1 VSLSRTSF
9 LTDLKSRDYLKFGN
23 IAADWPTIVDECEAA
38 VKEFPQYWSSLVVD
52 PTTFAWDKIGE
63 EYAAELEKNRTW
75 GYTPEN
81 TRSWTTLATKPQLT
95 MEWEEGIANQLPLT
109 NWISRPTMQTPG
121 NVMPWHCDNFYYFK
135 RNYPNQEFVIR
146 FVIFMQDWQIGHV
159 LQAGDSI
166 ISHWKAGDVI
176 VWHPER
182 MHLSANIGYNN
193 KWTINT
199 TGILKEEYE
208 NTNT

>member
-1 VSLSRTSF
+1 MSF
-9 LTDLKSRDYLKFGN
+9 LKELESRDYLKFGN
-23 IAADWPTIVDECEAA
+23 IAADWPAIVDECESA
-38 VKEFPQYWSSLVVD
+38 VAEFPQYWSSLVVD
-52 PTTFAWDKIGE
+52 PATFAWDKIGQ
-63 EYAAELEKNRTW
+63 EYAADLEKNRNW

-81 TRSWTTLATKPQLT
+81 TRSWTTLASKPQLK
-95 MEWEEGIANQLPLT
+95 MDWEEAIATQLPLT

-121 NVMPWHCDNFYYFK
+121 NIMPWHQDNFYYFK
-135 RNYPNQEFVIR
+135 RNYTDLEFVIR

-159 LQAGDSI
+159 LQAGNSI

-176 VWHPER
+176 VWHPAR
-182 MHLSANIGYNN
+182 MHLSANIGVTN

-208 NTNT
+208 NINT